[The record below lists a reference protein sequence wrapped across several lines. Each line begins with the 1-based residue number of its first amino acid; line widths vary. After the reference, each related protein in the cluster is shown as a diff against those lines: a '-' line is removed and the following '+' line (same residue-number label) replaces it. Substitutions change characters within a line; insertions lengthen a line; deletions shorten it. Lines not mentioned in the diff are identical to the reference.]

1 MSKSIVW
8 NTYTRIYQTPKNYA
22 LAMKRI
28 HPAWIVAG
36 VTFLTLIAAAAFRST
51 TSVMFV
57 PLETEFSWTRTQTS
71 AAVTLNL
78 IFYGLTAPFAA
89 VLMERYSVKKVALW
103 ALGLIGLGTVLTV
116 WMTSLWQLVLYW
128 GVMVGAGTGGL
139 ALVFASIVANR
150 WFVKRRGL
158 VTGIFSAAYATGQ
171 LVFLPL
177 IANMVTQLG
186 WRTGS
191 LVVAGFVAVVIPIFI
206 LFFRNSPAEANS
218 SAYGSM
224 AGEPTYTEAPRSL
237 LDTFAVLFEVAKTR
251 QFWVL
256 SGTFFVCGWTTN
268 GLIGAHFIPA
278 AHDHGMPATTAAGL
292 LALVGIFDFV
302 GTILSGWLT
311 DCFDSRILLVIYYGL
326 RGLALFSVPF
336 VLGPTVEP
344 PLLFFVVFYGLDWI
358 ATVPPT
364 IELIRRYFGL
374 GKTGIVWGW
383 VFASH
388 MVGAGVA
395 ATYAGVI
402 RDLEGSYFL
411 AWITAAVLCVVAAAA
426 FWLLRKDDVAPK
438 Q

>member
-1 MSKSIVW
+1 
-8 NTYTRIYQTPKNYA
+8 
-22 LAMKRI
+22 MKRI

-177 IANMVTQLG
+177 IASMVAQLG

-224 AGEPTYTEAPRSL
+224 ASEPTYTEAPRSL
-237 LDTFAVLFEVAKTR
+237 LDTFAVLSEVAKTR

-311 DCFDSRILLVIYYGL
+311 DRFDSRILLVIYYGL